1 MEIGEVFINRK
12 SSETFQTTLKCSKSM
27 NSFTF
32 STGFQWARLEVLLSL
47 FWPPGLMFYTSDLTK
62 RQ

>member
-32 STGFQWARLEVLLSL
+32 STGFQWASFAEPVLA
-47 FWPPGLMFYTSDLTK
+47 PGPYVLHF
-62 RQ
+62 